1 MDAAKWRKTLEEAY
15 ERFCGEVDAGRPTF
29 IDDYASEHP
38 AEFFAVMSEAFFT
51 ESAVLARD
59 WPELYRPLALFYR
72 QDPAG
77 RAGSLRRS
85 SRSPLPP
92 PPPPSSSPPH
102 PPPTPPPHLR

>member
-1 MDAAKWRKTLEEAY
+1 MDAAKWRRTLEEAY
-15 ERFCGEVDAGRPTF
+15 KRFCGEVDAGRPTF

-59 WPELYRPLALFYR
+59 CPELYGQLALFYR

-77 RAGSLRRS
+77 RTGA
-85 SRSPLPP
+85 SRSFALN
-92 PPPPSSSPPH
+92 
-102 PPPTPPPHLR
+102 TPRTCASTAGFN

>member
-1 MDAAKWRKTLEEAY
+1 MDGAGDSDYPAARAGMAPAKWRKTLEEAY
-15 ERFCGEVDAGRPTF
+15 ERFCNEVDAGRPTF

-59 WPELYRPLALFYR
+59 WPELYAQLALFYR

-77 RAGSLRRS
+77 RAG
-85 SRSPLPP
+85 P
-92 PPPPSSSPPH
+92 
-102 PPPTPPPHLR
+102 